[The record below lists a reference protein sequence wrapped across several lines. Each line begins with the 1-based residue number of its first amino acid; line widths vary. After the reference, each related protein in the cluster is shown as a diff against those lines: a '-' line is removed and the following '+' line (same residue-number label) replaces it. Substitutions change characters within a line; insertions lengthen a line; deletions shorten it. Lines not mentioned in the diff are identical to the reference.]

1 MLTGEG
7 RRALAE
13 AATAFELHAHPHHL
27 WLLAYLHALNGN
39 LEVGRDMV
47 RTLAVERNF
56 PVDYKRLPDFDA
68 MDAKLVFVP

>member
-13 AATAFELHAHPHHL
+13 AAAAFELHPHPLHL
-27 WLLAYLHALNGN
+27 CLLAYLPAVNGN
-39 LEVGRDMV
+39 LEAGRDMV